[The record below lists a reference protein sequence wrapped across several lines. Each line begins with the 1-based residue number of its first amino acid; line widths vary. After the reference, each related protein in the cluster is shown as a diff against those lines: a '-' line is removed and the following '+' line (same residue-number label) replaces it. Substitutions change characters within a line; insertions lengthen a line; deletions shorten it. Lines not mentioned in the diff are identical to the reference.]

1 MFREKAMVT
10 LSDEDGELLVK
21 TARRA
26 AEEYVVSRRRLRVGE
41 DLQKRFSDKR
51 GVFVTINA
59 VREKGHELRG
69 CIGLVQPNIPLS
81 EALIEA
87 AISAATADPR
97 FEPIQPKEFNNLL
110 FEVSVLTPP
119 ERLRASSPKEYP
131 NLIKIGRDGLIVEY
145 RFLSGLLLPQVP
157 VEEGWDAEQYL
168 SYACMKAG
176 APPDVWL
183 LPETKIYRFEAE
195 VFGEEEPN
203 GRVVRR
209 RLV

>member
-1 MFREKAMVT
+1 MAG
-10 LSDEDGELLVK
+10 LGDEDGYLLVK

-26 AEEYVVSRRRLRVGE
+26 AEEYVASRRRIKVDEEFRR
-41 DLQKRFSDKR
+41 KFSVER
-51 GVFVTINA
+51 GVFVTINEL
-59 VREKGHELRG
+59 RGKEHELRG

-97 FEPIQPKEFNNLL
+97 FEPVKPEEFNNLI
-110 FEVSVLTPP
+110 FEVSVLTRP
-119 ERLRASSPKEYP
+119 EELKASSPKEYP

-195 VFGEEEPN
+195 VFAEEEPN

-209 RLV
+209 RLI

>member
-1 MFREKAMVT
+1 MVT
-10 LSDEDGELLVK
+10 LSDEDGYLLVK

-26 AEEYVVSRRRLRVGE
+26 AEEYVAKRIRTKVDEEFR
-41 DLQKRFSDKR
+41 KRFSEKR
-51 GVFVTINA
+51 GVFVTINSLKMK
-59 VREKGHELRG
+59 EHELRG

-97 FEPIQPKEFNNLL
+97 FEPVKPEEFSKLI
-110 FEVSVLTPP
+110 FEVSVLTQP
-119 ERLRASSPKEYP
+119 ERLKASSPKEYP

-157 VEEGWDAEQYL
+157 VEEGWDVEQYL

-195 VFGEEEPN
+195 VFAEEEPY
-203 GRVVRR
+203 GKVVRR
-209 RLV
+209 RLI

>member
-1 MFREKAMVT
+1 MIE
-10 LSDEDGELLVK
+10 LSDEEGELLVK

-26 AEEYVVSRRRLRVGE
+26 AEEYVVSRRRLKVGE
-41 DLQKRFSDKR
+41 EFQKRFSEKL
-51 GVFVTINA
+51 GVFVTINTL
-59 VREKGHELRG
+59 KGKEHELRG
-69 CIGLVQPNIPLS
+69 CIGLVQPKIPLS

-87 AISAATADPR
+87 AISAATEDPR
-97 FEPIQPKEFNNLL
+97 FEPIKPQELNNLI

-119 ERLRASSPKEYP
+119 ERLKAASPREYL

-157 VEEGWDAEQYL
+157 VEEGWDVEQYL

-176 APPDVWL
+176 APPDIWL
-183 LPETKIYRFEAE
+183 LPETKLYRFEAV
-195 VFGEEEPN
+195 VFAEEEPN
-203 GRVVRR
+203 GRVIRR

>member
-1 MFREKAMVT
+1 MID
-10 LSDEDGELLVK
+10 LSDEEGELLVK

-26 AEEYVVSRRRLRVGE
+26 AEEYVVSRRRLKVGE
-41 DLQKRFSDKR
+41 EFQKRFSEKL
-51 GVFVTINA
+51 GVFVTINTL
-59 VREKGHELRG
+59 KGKEHELRG
-69 CIGLVQPNIPLS
+69 CIGLVQPKIPLS

-87 AISAATADPR
+87 AISAATEDPR
-97 FEPIQPKEFNNLL
+97 FEPIKPQELNNLI

-119 ERLRASSPKEYP
+119 ERLKAASPKEYL

-157 VEEGWDAEQYL
+157 VEEGWDVEQYL

-176 APPDVWL
+176 APPDIWL
-183 LPETKIYRFEAE
+183 LPETKLYRFEAV
-195 VFGEEEPN
+195 VFAEEEPN
-203 GRVVRR
+203 GRVIRR

>member
-1 MFREKAMVT
+1 MAG
-10 LSDEDGELLVK
+10 LSDEDGYLLVK

-26 AEEYVVSRRRLRVGE
+26 AEEYVVSRRRLKLDEEFRR
-41 DLQKRFSDKR
+41 RFSEKR

-59 VREKGHELRG
+59 LRGREHELRG

-81 EALIEA
+81 EALVEA
-87 AISAATADPR
+87 AISAATQDPR
-97 FEPIQPKEFNNLL
+97 FEPVRPEEFSNLI
-110 FEVSVLTPP
+110 FEVSVLTKP
-119 ERLRASSPKEYP
+119 ERLKASSPKEYP

-145 RFLSGLLLPQVP
+145 KFLSGLLLPQVP
-157 VEEGWDAEQYL
+157 VEEGWDAEQFL

-195 VFGEEEPN
+195 VFTEEEPN
-203 GRVVRR
+203 GKVVRR
-209 RLV
+209 RLI

>member
-1 MFREKAMVT
+1 M
-10 LSDEDGELLVK
+10 LVK

-26 AEEYVVSRRRLRVGE
+26 AEEYVVSRRRLKVGE
-41 DLQKRFSDKR
+41 EFQKRFSEKL
-51 GVFVTINA
+51 GVFVTINTL
-59 VREKGHELRG
+59 KGKEHELRG
-69 CIGLVQPNIPLS
+69 CIGLVQPKIPLS

-87 AISAATADPR
+87 AISAATEDPR
-97 FEPIQPKEFNNLL
+97 FEPIKPQELNNLI

-119 ERLRASSPKEYP
+119 ERLKAASPKEYL

-157 VEEGWDAEQYL
+157 VEEGWDVEQYL

-176 APPDVWL
+176 APPDIWL
-183 LPETKIYRFEAE
+183 LPETKLYRFEAV
-195 VFGEEEPN
+195 VFAEEEPN
-203 GRVVRR
+203 GRVIRR

>member
-1 MFREKAMVT
+1 MVAMAG
-10 LSDEDGELLVK
+10 LSDEDGYLLVK

-26 AEEYVVSRRRLRVGE
+26 AEEYVVNGRRIELDEDFRRR
-41 DLQKRFSDKR
+41 FSEKR

-59 VREKGHELRG
+59 VRGKEHELRG
-69 CIGLVQPNIPLS
+69 CIGLVQPNIPLCD
-81 EALIEA
+81 ALVEA
-87 AISAATADPR
+87 AISAATSDPR
-97 FEPIQPKEFNNLL
+97 FEPVKPEEFSKLI
-110 FEVSVLTPP
+110 FEVSVLTKP

-157 VEEGWDAEQYL
+157 VEEGWDAEQFL

-195 VFGEEEPN
+195 VFTEEEPN

-209 RLV
+209 KLI

>member
-1 MFREKAMVT
+1 MVE

-26 AEEYVVSRRRLRVGE
+26 AEEYVVSRRRLKIDG
-41 DLQKRFSDKR
+41 DLQKRFSEKR

-59 VREKGHELRG
+59 LKGREHELRG

-87 AISAATADPR
+87 TISAATADPR
-97 FEPIQPKEFNNLL
+97 FEPVKAKEFGSLI

-119 ERLRASSPKEYP
+119 KRLIASSPREYP

-195 VFGEEEPN
+195 VFAEEEPN
-203 GRVVRR
+203 GKVVRR

>member
-1 MFREKAMVT
+1 MAG
-10 LSDEDGELLVK
+10 LSDEDGYLLVK

-26 AEEYVVSRRRLRVGE
+26 AEEYVVSRRRIKLDEEFRRRFGE
-41 DLQKRFSDKR
+41 KR

-59 VREKGHELRG
+59 LVGREHELRG

-81 EALIEA
+81 EALVEA
-87 AISAATADPR
+87 AISAATQDPR
-97 FEPIQPKEFNNLL
+97 FEPVKPQELGNLI
-110 FEVSVLTPP
+110 FEVSVLTQP
-119 ERLRASSPKEYP
+119 ERLKASSPKEYP

-157 VEEGWDAEQYL
+157 VEEGWDVEQFL

-176 APPDVWL
+176 ALPDVWL

-195 VFGEEEPN
+195 VFTEEEPN
-203 GRVVRR
+203 GKVVRR
-209 RLV
+209 KLI

>member
-1 MFREKAMVT
+1 MIE
-10 LSDEDGELLVK
+10 LSDEEGELLVK

-26 AEEYVVSRRRLRVGE
+26 AEEYVVSRRRLKVGE
-41 DLQKRFSDKR
+41 EFQKRFSEKL
-51 GVFVTINA
+51 GVFVTINTL
-59 VREKGHELRG
+59 KGKEHELRG
-69 CIGLVQPNIPLS
+69 CIGLVQPKIPLS

-87 AISAATADPR
+87 AISAATEDPR
-97 FEPIQPKEFNNLL
+97 FEPIKPQELNNLI

-119 ERLRASSPKEYP
+119 ERLKAASPKEYL

-157 VEEGWDAEQYL
+157 VEEGWDVEQYL

-176 APPDVWL
+176 APPDIWL
-183 LPETKIYRFEAE
+183 LPETKLYRFEAV
-195 VFGEEEPN
+195 VFAEEEPN
-203 GRVVRR
+203 GRVIRR

>member
-1 MFREKAMVT
+1 MIE
-10 LSDEDGELLVK
+10 LSDEEGELLVK

-26 AEEYVVSRRRLRVGE
+26 AEEYVVSRRRLKVGE
-41 DLQKRFSDKR
+41 EFQKRFNEKL
-51 GVFVTINA
+51 GVFVTINTL
-59 VREKGHELRG
+59 KGKEHELRG
-69 CIGLVQPNIPLS
+69 CIGLVQPKIPLS

-87 AISAATADPR
+87 AISAATEDPR
-97 FEPIQPKEFNNLL
+97 FEPIKPQELNNLI

-119 ERLRASSPKEYP
+119 ERLKAASPKEYL

-157 VEEGWDAEQYL
+157 VEEGWDVEQYL

-176 APPDVWL
+176 APPDIWL
-183 LPETKIYRFEAE
+183 LPETKLYRFEAV
-195 VFGEEEPN
+195 VFAEEEPN
-203 GRVVRR
+203 GRVIRR

>member
-1 MFREKAMVT
+1 MAG
-10 LSDEDGELLVK
+10 LSDEDGYLLVK

-26 AEEYVVSRRRLRVGE
+26 AEEYVVSRRRIKLDEEFRRRFGE
-41 DLQKRFSDKR
+41 KR

-59 VREKGHELRG
+59 LVGREHELRG

-81 EALIEA
+81 EALVEA
-87 AISAATADPR
+87 AISAATQDPR
-97 FEPIQPKEFNNLL
+97 FEPVKPQELGNLI
-110 FEVSVLTPP
+110 FEVSVLTQP
-119 ERLRASSPKEYP
+119 ERLKASSPKEYP

-157 VEEGWDAEQYL
+157 VEEGWDVEQFL

-195 VFGEEEPN
+195 VFTEEEPN
-203 GRVVRR
+203 GKVVRR
-209 RLV
+209 KLI